1 MDSREAEKQTAVA
14 PPRTN
19 GVSHEGHAKDETP
32 PKRSNPAVRGIGL
45 AVAAIVV
52 IALLVLGIK
61 YFLYASHHQTTD
73 DARVDADTVDVTTK
87 ISERVDR
94 ILVDLNEPVRK
105 GQLLVV
111 LDSADEQAK
120 LQQATANLQYALEN
134 QQAGEQQGGG
144 GIAQARADISSA
156 QAQVPAAQAG
166 VAAAVAQ
173 VRAAQAQ
180 LPATQQAFAK
190 TQADLRR
197 AQSLVASGDVPA
209 QELDAA
215 RAANAQAASQYRA
228 ALDNVNVAQANL
240 NAAQQKVSQSVASV
254 GAAQGGLQA
263 AQGKLSQA
271 QAPGQIASQRAAVDI
286 AKQNLGYTKIYAATD
301 GYIGQKNVEVGQ
313 TVNVGMSLLTL
324 IPNRVYITAN
334 YKETQMGL
342 MHPGQQ
348 VDIKVDAYKGQTFSG
363 HVDSIN
369 PAAQNVYALVPAQN
383 STGNFV
389 KVTQRVP
396 VKVVFDPDTDLKRY
410 PMRPGMSVETSVK
423 VK

>member
-1 MDSREAEKQTAVA
+1 MDSREAEKQTTTA
-14 PPRTN
+14 PVRTN
-19 GVSHEGHAKDETP
+19 GVSHESHAKEEAP

-45 AVAAIVV
+45 LVAAIVV
-52 IALLVLGIK
+52 IALLIFGIK
-61 YFLYASHHQTTD
+61 FFLYASAHQSTD
-73 DARVDADTVDVTTK
+73 DARVDADTADVTSK
-87 ISERVDR
+87 INERIDR
-94 ILVDLNEPVRK
+94 ILVDTNQPVRK

-111 LDSADEQAK
+111 LDDAEEQAK
-120 LQQATANLQYALEN
+120 LQQAIANLQYAIEN
-134 QQAGEQQGGG
+134 QQAGVQQGSG
-144 GIAQARADISSA
+144 GIVQARADINSA
-156 QAQVPAAQAG
+156 QAQVPASQAG

-180 LPATQQAFAK
+180 LPAAEQAYAK
-190 TQADLRR
+190 AQADLRR
-197 AQSLVASGDVPA
+197 AQSLVGSGDLPA

-215 RAANAQAASQYRA
+215 RAANAQAASQLRA
-228 ALDNVNVAQANL
+228 AIDNVNVAQANL
-240 NAAQQKVSQSVASV
+240 NVAQQKVAQSIASV
-254 GAAQGGLQA
+254 GAARGGLQA

-271 QAPGQIASQRAAVDI
+271 QAPSQIASQRAAVDL
-286 AKQNLGYTKIYAATD
+286 AKQNLGYTRIFAPMD

-313 TVNVGMSLLTL
+313 TVNAGTSLLTE
-324 IPNRVYITAN
+324 IPDRIYITAN
-334 YKETQMGL
+334 FKETQMGY

-389 KVTQRVP
+389 KVTQRIP
-396 VKVVFDPDTDLKRY
+396 VKIVFDKNTDFEHY
-410 PMRPGMSVETSVK
+410 PMRPGMSVEASVK